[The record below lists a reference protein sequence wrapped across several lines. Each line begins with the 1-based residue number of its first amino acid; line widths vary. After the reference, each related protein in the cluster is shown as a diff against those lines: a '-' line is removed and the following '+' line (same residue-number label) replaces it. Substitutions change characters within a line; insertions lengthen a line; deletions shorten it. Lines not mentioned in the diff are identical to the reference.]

1 MKRRKFKIYSKVE
14 IPTSPNESVNLENL
28 NIRQVVADVL
38 FTDPSSEIS
47 LSDAKKIKSDVEIGD
62 SFVSA
67 GSIESVNYL
76 VYHKHHGIYTQIVPN
91 LLHKEKKDLY
101 ITPQDIDNSLF
112 WTKKKICLKKGWTD
126 FTFMYFDLS
135 PDKTDGE
142 TQYYKI
148 AIINQIENSPDFQE
162 YLKTVNNLQK
172 MLIWVQHINLTK
184 WEFLDAFVFTI
195 PEMPKEA
202 LIINACYSYNDYID
216 RKSSN
221 NGGWYYGEWFGLKHA
236 DPDNDDEKIMADICR
251 NYLRHE
257 HTPYEYIMQ
266 IFRDRYETDSEAFHD
281 KLKDKI
287 NSAIIKVYP
296 WLDTYHKKY
305 FRL

>member
-1 MKRRKFKIYSKVE
+1 MGRRKNKIITKVE
-14 IPTSPNESVNLENL
+14 IPKNPNESETLENM
-28 NIRQVVADVL
+28 NIRQVVADDL
-38 FTDPSSEIS
+38 LYDPYKEIS
-47 LSDAKKIKSDVEIGD
+47 LSDAKRIKSNVEIGD
-62 SFVSA
+62 SIVSVGNA
-67 GSIESVNYL
+67 ESVNYL
-76 VYHKHHGIYTQIVPN
+76 VYHEHHGIYTQVVPE
-91 LLHKEKKDLY
+91 LLRKENKDLF
-101 ITPQDIDNSLF
+101 ITPQSIDDSLY
-112 WTKKKICLKKGWTD
+112 WTKNKICLKKGWTD
-126 FTFMYFDLS
+126 FTFMYFGLS

-148 AIINQIENSPDFQE
+148 DIINQIENSPDFQE

-195 PEMPKEA
+195 PDMPKEA

-236 DPDNDDEKIMADICR
+236 DPENYNEKIMADICR

-266 IFRDRYETDSEAFHD
+266 IFHNRYETDSEAFHD
-281 KLKDKI
+281 KLKEKV

-305 FRL
+305 FR